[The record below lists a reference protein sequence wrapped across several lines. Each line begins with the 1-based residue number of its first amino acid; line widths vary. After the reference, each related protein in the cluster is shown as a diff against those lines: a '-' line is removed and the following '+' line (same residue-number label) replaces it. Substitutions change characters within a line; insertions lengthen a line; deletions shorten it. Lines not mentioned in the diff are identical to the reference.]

1 MKLRFFTLNGEQ
13 PAPGTIVNLRL
24 HFDGKISSEGV
35 LRENLE
41 HGTHTSEE
49 SPILE
54 FITEFSKIDGGLPIA
69 TTRTDHMG
77 YGRVDFAS
85 LSENYQ
91 NMVLMLLAFGLASR
105 QAKLVLEIQGS
116 PASYID
122 ILDVRG
128 LYALLYTRQE
138 FKAPLSAE
146 NGAAIGTAL
155 LDFISGTDDA
165 FYLQTDKSSA
175 IGPVGYVVDPDQKD
189 YALSPESF
197 VSRRPIKT
205 GEGSGCEHLTPASL
219 PLRQYSMYHVVMYDV
234 AASKDSNI
242 ANIPSVKGTPPQDN
256 RILWGQILEFEQEWK
271 SLGHSLGEVKYSLA
285 LAPGEAIK
293 IAVIDWQRNDA
304 GSRLGANASA
314 DKLTHDQTVDRD
326 IDDIVNGRVTEQQSG
341 STFMAGL
348 AGAMDFQ
355 IPQYGISAAGRH
367 SIGYGTSNTEGK
379 RDVSADAHQDV
390 HLETLQRSNLV
401 RRQNSSVIVQATQAE
416 SNYLSARIVANMN
429 RGHSLSILY
438 YEVLRHLAVTTKFL
452 RADTAILVPV
462 DMFAFDENLT
472 RRFRAQLEPVL
483 LDESYRVGFAALERI
498 AAHVPDEIGSDTSA
512 VIDET
517 TPVVT
522 SNAVMASRFV
532 VEFKTGWRWG
542 VVNILTGEKGY
553 KAPADTAGDIQVIAR
568 MKDGTTRT
576 LIDTTSILNL
586 VFRASLE
593 KFKTLSQLGAAIP
606 NWGIRY
612 EDNDGWCFAKFTA
625 DIPQSINV
633 REVQGFSIK
642 WRPVQLPFAPGD
654 PISTAAHMI
663 ARNEDGWNLNQA
675 SITVDLSSGSVVIGS
690 YAFTSNSGELFGG
703 RDNDDY
709 VEQGINAD
717 LSGLPM
723 PLPTSAPTTTI
734 SISTSDK
741 KPGLSSQ
748 ELADL
753 LVNHLNANQ
762 YYYNT
767 YVWLLMDP
775 RERRQRISAYVG
787 NLLAGMSDTPLAM
800 SGNHLAFRYTGNNLP
815 AAAREAL
822 PDSITKLKPRESIVT
837 LPTRGI
843 FAEAHMG
850 HCNAAEKRDITRL
863 WNFNELPVS
872 LLPNIEALTAGPRG
886 AYQGLSPDAMGSSPL
901 GIQETPDLPAPGEA
915 IAKALELLAKP
926 DIFRDQSTREQ
937 VAEIMGKLIESAQPP
952 KLTGG
957 NIGSAFGSGR
967 EANNNGAVND
977 PSEWANPFQDR
988 SKSNGNRGDS
998 PSPTER
1004 FDNSLVDQDVLKN
1017 AKDNGVSD
1025 ADVSDLA
1032 RESASNSILSTGA
1045 GGKLGSL
1052 MSMLLGAKPDAQKG
1066 PSNVTDDAGRQ
1077 FVRDAVI
1084 GQAKTNSRTAD
1095 SLDFL
1100 FQEGWQVRKTSFNA
1114 GGRKFW
1120 ADQRRKQLVID
1131 EYDENLL
1138 VAADQLTNAVKLA
1151 FVEDDDLRRRHE
1163 RKEAIFTYFPGTQ
1176 SDDLAAMANFCDW
1189 ISWFW
1194 TLDTAAGLVSPMLK
1208 DMCFVLAGRD
1218 DLNVIQVVDK
1228 YYAFGTGRGR
1238 ASSRGFN
1245 VKLVDDGNQVRHA
1258 AASLH
1263 ASYHLVGAYFVAQA
1277 RELNDALLGAPD
1289 TQAAALADITL
1300 NVYCDELATEIKD
1313 RGIAGV
1319 SLGGALIA
1327 KFR

>member
-35 LRENLE
+35 ARENLE
-41 HGTHTSEE
+41 QGTHKSEE

-54 FITEFSKIDGGLPIA
+54 LITELSKIDGGLPIA
-69 TTRTDHMG
+69 TTRTDHVG
-77 YGRVDFAS
+77 YGRIDFAS
-85 LSENYQ
+85 LSDNYQ

-116 PASYID
+116 PASSID

-138 FKAPLSAE
+138 FKAALSAE
-146 NGAAIGTAL
+146 NGAAIGSAL
-155 LDFISGTDDA
+155 LDFISGPDDA
-165 FYLQTDKSSA
+165 LYLRTDESSA
-175 IGPVGYVVDPDQKD
+175 IGPVGHVVDPDQKD
-189 YALSPESF
+189 YTLSPESF

-219 PLRQYSMYHVVMYDV
+219 PLRQYSMYHVVVYDV
-234 AASKDSNI
+234 AASKDSDI
-242 ANIPSVKGTPPQDN
+242 TKIPSVKDTPLLDN

-326 IDDIVNGRVTEQQSG
+326 IDDIVKGRVTEQQSG

-401 RRQNSSVIVQATQAE
+401 RSQNSSVIVQATQAE

-498 AAHVPDEIGSDTSA
+498 AAHVPDEIGSDTPA

-542 VVNILTGEKGY
+542 VVHILTGEKSY

-576 LIDTTSILNL
+576 LIDTASILNL

-593 KFKTLSQLGAAIP
+593 KFRTLSHLGAAIP

-762 YYYNT
+762 YYYNS

-863 WNFNELPVS
+863 WNFDELPVS
-872 LLPNIEALTAGPRG
+872 LLPNIETLTAGPRG
-886 AYQGLSPDAMGSSPL
+886 SYQGLTTDEMGASPL
-901 GIQETPDLPAPGEA
+901 GIQGTPDLPAPGEA

-926 DIFRDQSTREQ
+926 DIFRDQSTREE

-952 KLTGG
+952 KLSGD
-957 NIGSAFGSGR
+957 NIGSAFGGGTSG
-967 EANNNGAVND
+967 N
-977 PSEWANPFQDR
+977 PSKGLSAPPLVSADSSESSPDEWLNPFG
-988 SKSNGNRGDS
+988 S
-998 PSPTER
+998 
-1004 FDNSLVDQDVLKN
+1004 
-1017 AKDNGVSD
+1017 
-1025 ADVSDLA
+1025 
-1032 RESASNSILSTGA
+1032 SASASDTTDGQSFLAERYRNYRL
-1045 GGKLGSL
+1045 
-1052 MSMLLGAKPDAQKG
+1052 
-1066 PSNVTDDAGRQ
+1066 TDDSDR
-1077 FVRDAVI
+1077 
-1084 GQAKTNSRTAD
+1084 
-1095 SLDFL
+1095 
-1100 FQEGWQVRKTSFNA
+1100 FQ
-1114 GGRKFW
+1114 
-1120 ADQRRKQLVID
+1120 
-1131 EYDENLL
+1131 LL
-1138 VAADQLTNAVKLA
+1138 PELTNALKGAGASQETIDDVISKYCKGTSKKVSNTPATKKLENFPVTLDSSSTLTGGA
-1151 FVEDDDLRRRHE
+1151 THALNGYVFLTFYPANAASQSPIVLEFGVDQGADTRPLSIPAGTYTVRARYRPADSTDIRFIEQPQMGSIGVNLEFLPRMIMDLM
-1163 RKEAIFTYFPGTQ
+1163 Q
-1176 SDDLAAMANFCDW
+1176 QDLADEGGVNVPIRGTNVTIPSGCKGLSFNLELKMANNQYTNVHFDSGFDEGFT
-1189 ISWFW
+1189 IAADGSVGF
-1194 TLDTAAGLVSPMLK
+1194 DTTRLAELAAKVAKLIKVK
-1208 DMCFVLAGRD
+1208 
-1218 DLNVIQVVDK
+1218 QV
-1228 YYAFGTGRGR
+1228 
-1238 ASSRGFN
+1238 
-1245 VKLVDDGNQVRHA
+1245 
-1258 AASLH
+1258 
-1263 ASYHLVGAYFVAQA
+1263 
-1277 RELNDALLGAPD
+1277 ALLTLLLSLFSLKGNVGVDGKLTTSSSGKAEFD
-1289 TQAAALADITL
+1289 FRAAFIQDF
-1300 NVYCDELATEIKD
+1300 
-1313 RGIAGV
+1313 
-1319 SLGGALIA
+1319 LI
-1327 KFR
+1327 REVRE

>member
-1 MKLRFFTLNGEQ
+1 MKFRFFTLNGRQ
-13 PAPGTIVNLRL
+13 PAPGTIVSLRL
-24 HFDGKISSEGV
+24 QFDGKVSSEGGA
-35 LRENLE
+35 REHFETIANKPE
-41 HGTHTSEE
+41 D
-49 SPILE
+49 SPGFE
-54 FITEFSKIDGGLPIA
+54 FIAEISKIDGGLLIA
-69 TTRTDHMG
+69 TSRTDHMG
-77 YGRVDFAS
+77 YGRIDFGS
-85 LSENYQ
+85 LSDGYR
-91 NMVLMLLAFGLASR
+91 NMVLMLLAFGFASR
-105 QAKLVLEIQGS
+105 QAKLVLEIEGS
-116 PASYID
+116 TASAID
-122 ILDVRG
+122 ILNVRG
-128 LYALLYTRQE
+128 LYALLYTCQE
-138 FKAPLSAE
+138 FKAALSAQ
-146 NGAAIGTAL
+146 NAAAIVAAL
-155 LDFISGTDDA
+155 LDFISSTDDA
-165 FYLQTDKSSA
+165 LYLQADESSA
-175 IGPVGYVVDPDQKD
+175 TGPVGHVDDPDQKD
-189 YALSPESF
+189 YELSPESF

-205 GEGSGCEHLTPASL
+205 GEGNGCEHLTQASL
-219 PLRQYSMYHVVMYDV
+219 PLRQYSMYHVVVYDV
-234 AASKDSNI
+234 AASKDGVK
-242 ANIPSVKGTPPQDN
+242 ANIPSVNGTPPLDH

-326 IDDIVNGRVTEQQSG
+326 IDDIVKGRVTEQQSG

-401 RRQNSSVIVQATQAE
+401 RSQNSSVIVQATQAE
-416 SNYLSARIVANMN
+416 SNYLSTRIVANMN

-462 DMFAFDENLT
+462 DMFAFDANLA

-498 AAHVPDEIGSDTSA
+498 AAHVEDA
-512 VIDET
+512 VESGAPPLVNET

-532 VEFKTGWRWG
+532 VEFKTGWRWKSG
-542 VVNILTGEKGY
+542 PKKYE
-553 KAPADTAGDIQVIAR
+553 APADTAGDIQVIAR
-568 MKDGTTRT
+568 MEDGTTRT
-576 LIDTTSILNL
+576 LIDTSTIPHPL
-586 VFRASLE
+586 FRASLE
-593 KFKTLSQLGAAIP
+593 KFRTLSQLGAAIP
-606 NWGIRY
+606 NWDIRY

-633 REVQGFSIK
+633 RDVQGFAIK
-642 WRPVQLPFAPGD
+642 WRPVQLPFAPID
-654 PISTAAHMI
+654 PISTAAHTI
-663 ARNEDGWNLNQA
+663 ARNADGWNLNQA
-675 SITVDLSSGSVVIGS
+675 SVTVDLSSGSVIIGS
-690 YAFTSNSGELFGG
+690 YGFVGNSGELFGS

-717 LSGLPM
+717 LSGLPA
-723 PLPTSAPTTTI
+723 PLPTSAPAPTTTTTT
-734 SISTSDK
+734 STSTSDK

-748 ELADL
+748 QLADL

-762 YYYNT
+762 YYYNS

-775 RERRQRISAYVG
+775 RERRQRISSYVG
-787 NLLAGMSDTPLAM
+787 NFLAGMSDTPLAM
-800 SGNHLAFRYTGNNLP
+800 SGNHLAFRYTGKTLP
-815 AAAREAL
+815 SAACEAL
-822 PDSITKLKPRESIVT
+822 PDTIAKLTPKKSIVT

-863 WNFNELPVS
+863 WNFDELPVS
-872 LLPNIEALTAGPRG
+872 LLPNIETLTAGPRG
-886 AYQGLSPDAMGSSPL
+886 AYQGLTPDAMGSSPL
-901 GIQETPDLPAPGEA
+901 GIQGTPDLPAPGEA

-957 NIGSAFGSGR
+957 NIGSAFGSGK
-967 EANNNGAVND
+967 EANNNGAVSD
-977 PSEWANPFQDR
+977 PSEWANPFPDR
-988 SKSNGNRGDS
+988 SKSNGNRGDL

-1052 MSMLLGAKPDAQKG
+1052 MSMVLGAKPSAPKG

-1077 FVRDAVI
+1077 FVRDEVV

-1100 FQEGWQVRKTSFNA
+1100 FQEGWQVRKTAFGA

-1120 ADQRRKQLVID
+1120 ADQRMKQLVID
-1131 EYDENLL
+1131 EHDENLL

-1194 TLDTAAGLVSPMLK
+1194 TNDTVAGQVSPMLK

-1218 DLNVIQVVDK
+1218 DLNVLQVVDK

-1238 ASSRGFN
+1238 ALSRGFDA
-1245 VKLVDDGNQVRHA
+1245 KFVDDGNQVRHA

-1289 TQAAALADITL
+1289 VQAAALADITL

-1319 SLGGALIA
+1319 NLGDAIIA

>member
-1 MKLRFFTLNGEQ
+1 MKIRFFTLNGRQ

-24 HFDGKISSEGV
+24 HIDGKVSSEGV
-35 LRENLE
+35 AREHFEAVANRLE
-41 HGTHTSEE
+41 D
-49 SPILE
+49 SPIFE
-54 FITEFSKIDGGLPIA
+54 FITEISKIDDGLLIA

-77 YGRVDFAS
+77 YGRIDFAS
-85 LSENYQ
+85 LSDSYR
-91 NMVLMLLAFGLASR
+91 NMVLMFLVFGLTSR
-105 QAKLVLEIQGS
+105 QAKLALGIEGS
-116 PASYID
+116 AASAID

-128 LYALLYTRQE
+128 LYALLYARPE
-138 FKAPLSAE
+138 FKAALSVQNA
-146 NGAAIGTAL
+146 AAIGATL

-165 FYLQTDKSSA
+165 LYLQADELSA
-175 IGPVGYVVDPDQKD
+175 TGPVGHVDDPDQKD
-189 YALSPESF
+189 YELSPASF

-205 GEGSGCEHLTPASL
+205 GEGDGCEHLTPARL
-219 PLRQYSMYHVVMYDV
+219 PLRQYSMYHVVVHNV
-234 AASKDSNI
+234 AASKDGVK
-242 ANIPSVKGTPPQDN
+242 ATIPSVNGTPPLDH

-326 IDDIVNGRVTEQQSG
+326 IDDIVKGRVTEQQSG

-401 RRQNSSVIVQATQAE
+401 RSQNSSVIVQATQAE
-416 SNYLSARIVANMN
+416 SNYLSTRIVANMN

-462 DMFAFDENLT
+462 DMFAFDANLA

-498 AAHVPDEIGSDTSA
+498 AAHVEDEVESGAPVVVDVS
-512 VIDET
+512 

-532 VEFKTGWRWG
+532 IEFKTGWRWKSG
-542 VVNILTGEKGY
+542 PKKYE
-553 KAPADTAGDIQVIAR
+553 APADTAGDIQLIAR
-568 MKDGTTRT
+568 MNDGTTRT
-576 LIDTTSILNL
+576 LIDTSIIPHPL
-586 VFRASLE
+586 FRASLE
-593 KFKTLSQLGAAIP
+593 KFRTLSQMGATIP
-606 NWGIRY
+606 NWVIRY
-612 EDNDGWCFAKFTA
+612 EESDGWCFAKFTA

-633 REVQGFSIK
+633 RDIQGFAIK
-642 WRPVQLPFAPGD
+642 WRPVQWPVPGV
-654 PISTAAHMI
+654 HEVM
-663 ARNEDGWNLNQA
+663 RNADGWNLNQV

-690 YAFTSNSGELFGG
+690 YAFTGNSGELFGS

-717 LSGLPM
+717 LSGLPA
-723 PLPTSAPTTTI
+723 PLPMAPPAPTTTT
-734 SISTSDK
+734 STSTSDK
-741 KPGLSSQ
+741 KQGLSSQ
-748 ELADL
+748 QLADL

-762 YYYNT
+762 YYYNS

-800 SGNHLAFRYTGNNLP
+800 SGNHLAFRYTGKTLP
-815 AAAREAL
+815 SAAREAL
-822 PDSITKLKPRESIVT
+822 PDTLAKLMPKQSIIT

-850 HCNAAEKRDITRL
+850 HCNSAEKRDITRL
-863 WNFNELPVS
+863 WNFDELPVS
-872 LLPNIEALTAGPRG
+872 LLPNIETLTAGPRG
-886 AYQGLSPDAMGSSPL
+886 AYQGLTPDAMGAPTL
-901 GIQETPDLPAPGEA
+901 GIQGTPDLPAPGEA

-952 KLTGG
+952 KLTGS
-957 NIGSAFGSGR
+957 NIGSAFGSGKA
-967 EANNNGAVND
+967 ANNNGAVND
-977 PSEWANPFQDR
+977 PSEWTNPFPDR
-988 SKSNGNRGDS
+988 SKSSGNSGDR

-1017 AKDNGVSD
+1017 AKDHGVSD

-1045 GGKLGSL
+1045 GGMYGSL
-1052 MSMLLGAKPDAQKG
+1052 LSTILGAKPSAPKG

-1077 FVRDAVI
+1077 FVRDAVL
-1084 GQAKTNSRTAD
+1084 GQAKTSSRTAD

-1100 FQEGWQVRKTSFNA
+1100 LQEGWQVRKTAFSA
-1114 GGRKFW
+1114 GDRKFW
-1120 ADQRRKQLVID
+1120 ADHRMKQLVID
-1131 EYDENLL
+1131 EHDESLL

-1151 FVEDDDLRRRHE
+1151 FVVDDDLRRRHE

-1176 SDDLAAMANFCDW
+1176 SDDLVAMANFYDW
-1189 ISWFW
+1189 ASWFW
-1194 TLDTAAGLVSPMLK
+1194 TLDTVAGQVSPVLK

-1218 DLNVIQVVDK
+1218 DLNILQTVDK

-1238 ASSRGFN
+1238 AQSRGFN
-1245 VKLVDDGNQVRHA
+1245 VKFVDDGNQVRHA

-1263 ASYHLVGAYFVAQA
+1263 ASYHLIGAYFVAQA
-1277 RELNDALLGAPD
+1277 RELNEALLGAPD
-1289 TQAAALADITL
+1289 AQAAALADITL

-1319 SLGGALIA
+1319 NLGDSIIA